1 MLCEHD
7 RVSQYE
13 TRLWNAT
20 EKECASIDQ
29 MTRAMMIVVR
39 DILHVANSVMTDG
52 LSLSFQRE
60 HDERRLGH
68 PGSFRVGSSRR
79 FLTSRKPP

>member
-7 RVSQYE
+7 RYE

-29 MTRAMMIVVR
+29 MTWVYDDCCVVR
-39 DILHVANSVMTDG
+39 DILHIANSVMTDC

-79 FLTSRKPP
+79 FMTSRKPP